1 METGIFA
8 AGCFWKP
15 DLEFEELE
23 GVKKTEVGYCGGKD
37 SNTTYEN
44 VCTGKT
50 NHAEVVKVFLDE
62 SIITYGE
69 LIKFFLKIHDP
80 TTLNRQGPDIGTQYR
95 SAIFFHNEDQKK
107 KAELSKSSKQSEG
120 TYPDGIVTE
129 ITPHETF
136 YRAEEYHQIYFEK
149 MGRH

>member
-15 DLEFEELE
+15 DLEFEKLN
-23 GVKKTEVGYCGGKD
+23 GVKKTEVGYCGGRN

-50 NHAEVVKVFLDE
+50 NHAEVVKVYYDE
-62 SIITYGE
+62 SIISYEE
-69 LIKFFLKIHDP
+69 LVKFFFKIHDP

-95 SAIFFHNEDQKK
+95 SEIFYVKEEQKEIAEKIIEEANKKFKEKIVTKISKELNYCKAEDYHQKYLKK
-107 KAELSKSSKQSEG
+107 KVIL
-120 TYPDGIVTE
+120 
-129 ITPHETF
+129 
-136 YRAEEYHQIYFEK
+136 
-149 MGRH
+149 